1 MPNKYLGPDKALIG
15 ISINIPITIVMAEF
29 ICLKRSIL
37 NVSHVLFSGKPEP
50 EMNWYKK
57 VGDGLSPI
65 RNDDKHL
72 IRILLSHSQ
81 VKPSNNFFT
90 RKQNI
95 IILFSKS
102 NFKKAYQSF

>member
-1 MPNKYLGPDKALIG
+1 MPNKYLGPDKAFNAN
-15 ISINIPITIVMAEF
+15 SINKPITIVMAEF
-29 ICLKRSIL
+29 ICIKKSIFKMSDNL
-37 NVSHVLFSGKPEP
+37 LSGNPEP

-102 NFKKAYQSF
+102 NFEKAYQSF